1 MMGQDR
7 IRIKKGRES
16 WLIII
21 ERLWKGKWEVRRS
34 EWKGRY
40 LKEKEKN
47 IIFLITWYHF
57 CVVPSQ
63 LPYSAPLPLPLPL
76 PHPMIGN
83 PFRIPVLLLTF
94 ILLLLKTNIYSLLI
108 EFFKFNTIDRSV
120 GYLPRHQKKMENKN
134 KKWALVIHINIS

>member
-1 MMGQDR
+1 MGQDR

-40 LKEKEKN
+40 PKEIGKRKKHN
-47 IIFLITWYHF
+47 ISNHMISLFVLFL
-57 CVVPSQ
+57 SQ
-63 LPYSAPLPLPLPL
+63 LPYSAPLPLPL

-83 PFRIPVLLLTF
+83 PFRILVLLLTF
-94 ILLLLKTNIYSLLI
+94 ILLLLKTNIYSPLI
-108 EFFKFNTIDRSV
+108 EFFKFNIIDRSV